1 MKGYT
6 KENRIIDIAKSTG
19 LPANVVRQVLDAED
33 EAVAQGLREGKRVY
47 LDNIGTLHVQQVP
60 ERERYVPTKG
70 RVTVPAHRRV
80 KFRASATLLDRL

>member
-6 KENRIIDIAKSTG
+6 KENRIVDIAKSTG

-47 LDNIGTLHVQQVP
+47 LDNIGTLHVQHVP